1 MSIAYIAEFINET
14 YDLVSYI
21 GAVQEKGFENWL
33 DELDNDENVMDNSLD
48 IISGT
53 LLSICLLYSLARWQL
68 IIQKINDKNYAV
80 SAALNKIINILT
92 AVLIIFGLLL

>member
-21 GAVQEKGFENWL
+21 EAVQERGFNNWL
-33 DELDNDENVMDNSLD
+33 DVVDIDETPMDNSLD

-53 LLSICLLYSLARWQL
+53 FLSICLLYNLARWQL
-68 IIQKINDKNYAV
+68 IIQKFNDKNYTV
-80 SAALNKIINILT
+80 SATLNKIINILT